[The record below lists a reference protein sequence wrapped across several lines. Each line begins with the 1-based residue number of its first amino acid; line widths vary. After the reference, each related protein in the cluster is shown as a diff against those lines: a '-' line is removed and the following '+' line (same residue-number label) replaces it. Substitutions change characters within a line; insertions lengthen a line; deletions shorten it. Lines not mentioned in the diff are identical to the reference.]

1 MSGGDRPYVGALPPP
16 IPPERKQL
24 LDLLYQKA
32 EVPRSANEAEGVNVA
47 CFVDAV
53 TRSCPFRRLDEPRL
67 LVITDHLCRDPG
79 GCRSLSD
86 VHDSISNVLRHVRHS
101 AYGVA
106 VQRHGFG
113 AGRRRQQAKPPPG
126 IRSEEHTSELQQLM
140 PIS

>member
-67 LVITDHLCRDPG
+67 LVITAHLCRDP
-79 GCRSLSD
+79 
-86 VHDSISNVLRHVRHS
+86 
-101 AYGVA
+101 
-106 VQRHGFG
+106 
-113 AGRRRQQAKPPPG
+113 
-126 IRSEEHTSELQQLM
+126 RSEERRVGKECGSTCRFRVCQAHSKKHK
-140 PIS
+140 

>member
-1 MSGGDRPYVGALPPP
+1 MIRRPPRSTLTDTLFPYTTLFRS
-16 IPPERKQL
+16 PERKQL

-86 VHDSISNVLRHVRHS
+86 VHDSISNVLRHVR
-101 AYGVA
+101 
-106 VQRHGFG
+106 
-113 AGRRRQQAKPPPG
+113 
-126 IRSEEHTSELQQLM
+126 SEEHTSELQSLM
-140 PIS
+140 RISYAVFCLKKTKQHIMIHTYNKVT

>member
-86 VHDSISNVLRHVRHS
+86 VHDS
-101 AYGVA
+101 
-106 VQRHGFG
+106 
-113 AGRRRQQAKPPPG
+113 
-126 IRSEEHTSELQQLM
+126 RSEEHTSELQSLM
-140 PIS
+140 RISYAVFCLTKKKNRN